1 MLEQVINLD
10 SLRQVKVKIY
20 RKLVLKKK
28 TIQKMERVE
37 INLYPRKRRKRKK
50 KKGSLLSFRL
60 PENFGETFRA
70 LDKKKLD
77 PLVWS
82 SLLNNSFRPERLRT
96 TSRESRLLFFAF
108 FKKKKK
114 GPFDSKKNKTQEEEE
129 GSRRTDYGSS
139 GMEANSEN
147 EC

>member
-1 MLEQVINLD
+1 MIWKECWNNHQ
-10 SLRQVKVKIY
+10 
-20 RKLVLKKK
+20 
-28 TIQKMERVE
+28 EEEEE
-37 INLYPRKRRKRKK
+37 IEK

-82 SLLNNSFRPERLRT
+82 SLLNNSFGPERLRT

-114 GPFDSKKNKTQEEEE
+114 GADALITAVQGWRQTLKTSVKLNILTVIE
-129 GSRRTDYGSS
+129 
-139 GMEANSEN
+139 
-147 EC
+147 